1 MQRDE
6 KLAGT
11 DASSMPGVNTV
22 MFSCSGAS
30 NCGQIAN
37 QVAMKLDE
45 AGRGKFFCIAG
56 VGAHNEKMIQSAK
69 GAQRIVVMDGCAT
82 ACARNSAQHAGL
94 KVNDWVCIT
103 DIGIKKV
110 HQFTV
115 SHQDIERAEEH
126 VIKMIDTGRKN
137 GK

>member
-6 KLAGT
+6 NT
-11 DASSMPGVNTV
+11 IDNDASSAPGVNTV
-22 MFSCSGAS
+22 LFSCSGAS

-37 QVAMKLDE
+37 QSAMKLDE

-56 VGAHNEKMIQSAK
+56 IGAHNEKMIQSAK
-69 GAQRIVVMDGCAT
+69 RAQRIIVLDGCAT
-82 ACARNSAQHAGL
+82 ACAKNSAQHAGL

-115 SHQDIERAEEH
+115 SQQDIKMVEEH
-126 VIKMIDTGRKN
+126 VIQMLDTGRKH